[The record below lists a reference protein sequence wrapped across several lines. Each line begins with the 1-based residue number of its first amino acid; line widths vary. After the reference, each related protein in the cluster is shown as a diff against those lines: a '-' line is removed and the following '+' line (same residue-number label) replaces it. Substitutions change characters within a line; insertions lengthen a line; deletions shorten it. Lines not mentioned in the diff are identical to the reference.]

1 MFGEVPEELGNLV
14 SLEELVIYSNNLTRR
29 IPSSIGKLEQLRVI
43 RAGLNALSGPIPAEI
58 SECESLEIL
67 GRFLW
72 EDSRNNT
79 AHVKRQTGVKINYLN
94 TKSLKCSGTFFS
106 LMSLWFVLDPF
117 FSLGLTPSY
126 TSTPVY
132 PCLH

>member
-1 MFGEVPEELGNLV
+1 MDY
-14 SLEELVIYSNNLTRR
+14 LEGLVIYSNNLTGR

-72 EDSRNNT
+72 EDSRNNA
-79 AHVKRQTGVKINYLN
+79 AHVRL
-94 TKSLKCSGTFFS
+94 
-106 LMSLWFVLDPF
+106 
-117 FSLGLTPSY
+117 
-126 TSTPVY
+126 
-132 PCLH
+132 